1 MMGRRMVSH
10 GLNCHSSSVYRQSG
24 WFVETVLQSSIDH
37 EVDMSTTSSSIW
49 TTTGILDHLT
59 PPPSRDRGS
68 SNKLA
73 FTRAA
78 KVYESFQ
85 IGMETPETP
94 AELILENTT
103 TNWNL
108 RDIKRRRTSLE
119 NSEVINEPPASA
131 SSMAMQSAT
140 PEDTM
145 GVIQGVQDD
154 ASPESINNLED
165 ELANTSLI
173 EDDQPDLSMAL
184 EEPEHNLCPSSV
196 FGVPE
201 QQPQEGVKH
210 TKGKSE
216 EPLRRVGRPAYKS
229 AAKQH
234 APTVNEM
241 TVVASIVGEVLMESI
256 KYAIQSQ
263 VMAHLDLWYDINIAR
278 FRATASDSES
288 RAGVKLFKRQA
299 EAIFVEQVSKHHW
312 DHCFEHSPL
321 MPLIDEFVEWEW
333 GTAERSKGWAQQRE
347 AVASKITW
355 DTNETTDIS
364 SQNCAWTQH
373 LPSQPK

>member
-1 MMGRRMVSH
+1 
-10 GLNCHSSSVYRQSG
+10 
-24 WFVETVLQSSIDH
+24 
-37 EVDMSTTSSSIW
+37 
-49 TTTGILDHLT
+49 
-59 PPPSRDRGS
+59 
-68 SNKLA
+68 
-73 FTRAA
+73 
-78 KVYESFQ
+78 
-85 IGMETPETP
+85 METPETP

-256 KYAIQSQ
+256 K
-263 VMAHLDLWYDINIAR
+263 
-278 FRATASDSES
+278 ATASDSES

-299 EAIFVEQVSKHHW
+299 EAIFVEQMNLWSENEELQK
-312 DHCFEHSPL
+312 DRR
-321 MPLIDEFVEWEW
+321 
-333 GTAERSKGWAQQRE
+333 AELSKGKQLRAKLLEIRTKRQTVQ
-347 AVASKITW
+347 AKIAHERNIYQANQNNTK
-355 DTNETTDIS
+355 E
-364 SQNCAWTQH
+364 SQGLQH
-373 LPSQPK
+373 LLDGIQSLKARAKKSEPSGTSGQDKHRATLQGVVKSLNARCGTIDDDGHRQGGLLQLLRDFNQKLELWNLQLEDEQTCA